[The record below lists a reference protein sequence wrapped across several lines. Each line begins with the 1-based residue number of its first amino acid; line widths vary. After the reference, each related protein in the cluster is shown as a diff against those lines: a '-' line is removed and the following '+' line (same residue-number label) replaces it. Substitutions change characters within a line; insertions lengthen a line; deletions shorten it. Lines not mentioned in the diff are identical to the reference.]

1 LLIPWLHG
9 FLGFRK
15 ALLTWTLVSLNVLSF
30 MAFTKVERN
39 SSGVKGTSV
48 ESLFVTGELYRQY
61 LGSKSSSRSP
71 ASVEKLDSVE
81 LGLKALTDSDFIK
94 TGSQLQYSGDPLL
107 IESWKKSW
115 RERSVDREADANYFL
130 GLNSENFFSM
140 SWITYQFSHA
150 NWMHLLSNVLVLFVF
165 AGALERFV
173 TGGWLISV
181 YLLGGL
187 GGAILFSMWTD
198 SFGGSSLVG
207 ASASISALMAFYLVL
222 EPRKRLPFFYF
233 LSPVPGFYGTIN
245 LHKFWFWIV
254 LFLKDISAWL
264 SPSILGQG
272 SVAHLAHLG
281 GLVAG
286 VALALVY
293 QSLHPDRD
301 QRIIPWE
308 QSPFELNSP

>member
-1 LLIPWLHG
+1 MI
-9 FLGFRK
+9 
-15 ALLTWTLVSLNVLSF
+15 LNVLCF
-30 MAFTKVERN
+30 MAFTKVEQKPIRA
-39 SSGVKGTSV
+39 KGTSV
-48 ESLFVTGELYRQY
+48 ESLYVTGELYRQY
-61 LGSKSSSRSP
+61 LLGESSSRSP

-81 LGLKALTDSDFIK
+81 LGLKALTDSEFIK
-94 TGSQLQYSGDPLL
+94 KGSLHEYSGDPLL
-107 IESWKKSW
+107 IENWKKSW
-115 RERSVDREADANYFL
+115 RERSVERVADANYFL
-130 GLNSENFFSM
+130 GLNSDNFFSL

-150 NWMHLLSNVLVLFVF
+150 NWLHLISNILVLFVF

-173 TGGWLISV
+173 TGGWLIGV
-181 YLLGGL
+181 YLMGGL
-187 GGAILFSMWTD
+187 GGAAVFSMWTD

-264 SPSILGQG
+264 SPSVLGQG

-281 GLVAG
+281 GLATG
-286 VALALVY
+286 VALALLYEV
-293 QSLHPDRD
+293 LHPDRN
-301 QRIIPWE
+301 QRVIPWE